1 MNCISELIYDGL
13 IGHARNLRILEC
25 QIRQG
30 YFRWNTYIYHLCL
43 FSSFSL
49 FMFRLVLLSI
59 LNIFK
64 YNSEFFFFWRNELTN
79 DPFHSPCVSVMHPW
93 ISIPL
98 KNTCQKV
105 SWLWIWSIWA
115 VCHLHL
121 VNLTLQCTE
130 EAHRPVDC
138 GTVAKWI
145 LKNSAES
152 ENMNWYG
159 IHELSIAK

>member
-1 MNCISELIYDGL
+1 MNCISVLIYDGL

-43 FSSFSL
+43 FPSFSL

-64 YNSEFFFFWRNELTN
+64 YNSEFIYLFFGRNKLTSV
-79 DPFHSPCVSVMHPW
+79 PFHIPCVSVMHPW

-115 VCHLHL
+115 LWHYILWIWLFSVLRKL
-121 VNLTLQCTE
+121 IVQLIVAQWQNGYWRTVLNL
-130 EAHRPVDC
+130 
-138 GTVAKWI
+138 KIWI
-145 LKNSAES
+145 GMEHMS
-152 ENMNWYG
+152 YQ
-159 IHELSIAK
+159 